1 MTLTETDNR
10 RILVIDDNESI
21 HADFRK
27 ILAASASD
35 DSRIDALES
44 ELFGH
49 DEPGR
54 RGPCYE
60 LQSALQ
66 GQEGYRLVNEAVA
79 AGAPFALAFVD
90 MRMPPGWDGVQ
101 TIERCWKTD
110 PDLQIVICTAY
121 SDYSWAEV
129 TRRLG
134 QTDRLLL
141 LKKPFDSGE
150 VWQLAATLT
159 QKWNLSRQAR
169 TRLSQTERLAD
180 ELKST
185 IHSLNREIDDRKVI
199 ECQLRH
205 YAYFDA
211 LTGLPNRACLMQ
223 SLQECLN
230 RTAREP
236 DYRFAAL
243 FLDLDNF
250 KLVNDSFGHEC
261 GDMLLLE
268 MANRLRISLRT
279 LDTIVRLENDTAAR
293 IGGDEFVIV
302 LEGVRRECDAIA
314 IAERLLEQLAEP
326 LAVRSQVFNLGVSIG
341 IAFGDKSYP
350 SADDLLRDADTAM
363 YRAKAA
369 GKSRYAVFDTAMH
382 VATRERLELENDLR
396 RAIDERRFQL
406 AYQPIVELASG
417 RIVAFEALVRW
428 DDATRKTGPDQFIP
442 VSEETGLIVP
452 LGQIILE
459 DACQQAAIWNPP
471 GAQRGV
477 SLNINVSRRQ
487 LLETDFASVMRAVVG
502 AVGVSPSLLNLE
514 ITETAVIDNVE
525 TATERLGQ
533 LKKLGLGL
541 QLDDFG
547 TGYSSLSC
555 LHRFPLD
562 IVKIDR
568 SFTATLSQ
576 NHDYAAIIRAIVSL
590 AHTLKMR
597 VTVEGVETA
606 EQLNQIRELGCDYAQ
621 GYYLARP
628 LTAAAAT
635 ELLEHSGG
643 ILAIG
648 L

>member
-21 HADFRK
+21 HTDFRK
-27 ILAASASD
+27 ILTTAVAGD
-35 DSRIDALES
+35 GRIDALES
-44 ELFGH
+44 ELFGRG
-49 DEPGR
+49 EAAR
-54 RGPCYE
+54 RGPGYE

-66 GQEGYRLVNEAVA
+66 GQDGYRLVHDAVS
-79 AGAPFALAFVD
+79 AGTPFALAFVD

-101 TIERCWKTD
+101 TIERCWKAD

-169 TRLSQTERLAD
+169 VRLSQSERLAD

-230 RTAREP
+230 RAAREP

-268 MANRLRISLRT
+268 MANRLRNSLRT

-302 LEGVRRECDAIA
+302 LQGVRRETDAIA
-314 IAERLLEQLAEP
+314 IAERLLEHLSEP

-341 IAFGDKSYP
+341 IAFGDLSYA

-369 GKSRYAVFDTAMH
+369 GKSRYAVFDTGMH

-396 RAIDERRFQL
+396 RAIDDRKFQL
-406 AYQPIVELASG
+406 AYQPIVELATG
-417 RIVAFEALVRW
+417 RIVSFEALVRW
-428 DDATRKTGPDQFIP
+428 EDEQRKTGPDQFIP

-452 LGQIILE
+452 LGQIVLE
-459 DACQQAAIWNPP
+459 DACRQAALWNPP
-471 GAQRGV
+471 DAEHGV

-487 LLETDFASVMRAVVG
+487 LLETDFAGTLRQVIQA
-502 AVGVSPSLLNLE
+502 AGVRPGLLNLE

-525 TATERLGQ
+525 TATERLTQ
-533 LKKLGLGL
+533 LKQIGLGL

-576 NHDYAAIIRAIVSL
+576 NQDYAAIIRAIVSL

-606 EQLNQIRELGCDYAQ
+606 DQLRQIRELGCDYAQ
-621 GYYLARP
+621 GFFLARP
-628 LTAAAAT
+628 LMAAAAT
-635 ELLEHSGG
+635 ELLKRSGG
-643 ILAIG
+643 VMSIES
-648 L
+648 